1 MVRRDNIP
9 QELYEDVK
17 AYCQIYWDDEAT
29 ERKIRGL
36 IATGMIYINGKLG
49 GEMDYNKDGMH
60 RQLLM
65 DFVRYGRD
73 DALDVFENNYLSMII
88 GTQLG
93 GVDSGNMEDAE
104 QNEE

>member
-17 AYCQIYWDDEAT
+17 ANLQIYWDDEAT
-29 ERKIRGL
+29 ERRIRGL
-36 IATGMIYINGKLG
+36 IATGMIYLNGKLG

-65 DFVRYGRD
+65 EYVRYGRD
-73 DALDVFENNYLSMII
+73 NALDVFENNYLSMII
-88 GTQLG
+88 GAQLG
-93 GVDSGNMEDAE
+93 GDDFGDLEDAE
-104 QNEE
+104 QDAE